1 MFWAPAPGF
10 RLQAEKVSFESF
22 YKSAAPTDTPIAA
35 AAVAPITPVTPDTP
49 ASLPSYA
56 SNVPTAAA
64 TAAAMAATTAAPAPR
79 AEAGK
84 RHAALLLIGAAR
96 ALVWPAV
103 CENIKRRLVDG
114 LARPVPGEDWKV
126 DVFLFM
132 ALEEEDAKWGRMA
145 HDYGSEQLK
154 ACSKLLRPTYV
165 QFMPPSYQP
174 VKRNCSK
181 GHEPAWD
188 SKDVKKDVRGRIYS
202 QCYRIQAAF
211 DYLLDVFQ
219 PQAGVKYDAIIRA
232 RPDIIYLNLGH
243 ASFRADAQ
251 VLRKADIFLREHPTS
266 SKAEPRK
273 DVPPLSNFNLS
284 RPTATATAMAD
295 HFHVIHP
302 GCRGPLDRTCLRCKG
317 QSFDLLCREA
327 DFQLYRESGIQS
339 VVAREMPMSRAKE
352 LKVTPPRR
360 KSKEY
365 GFLFLE
371 CERLDRRLGCC
382 IFFEGMF
389 VSCTHPAES

>member
-1 MFWAPAPGF
+1 
-10 RLQAEKVSFESF
+10 
-22 YKSAAPTDTPIAA
+22 
-35 AAVAPITPVTPDTP
+35 
-49 ASLPSYA
+49 
-56 SNVPTAAA
+56 
-64 TAAAMAATTAAPAPR
+64 MAATTAAPAPR

-232 RPDIIYLNLGH
+232 RPDIIYL
-243 ASFRADAQ
+243 
-251 VLRKADIFLREHPTS
+251 
-266 SKAEPRK
+266 K

-371 CERLDRRLGCC
+371 CERLDRILGKLYPDLVKESLRNCKAHKK
-382 IFFEGMF
+382 FFL
-389 VSCTHPAES
+389 ESPLPGTT